1 MKNLM
6 EKVAVGGILA
16 AVFAVVL
23 VIAGIVMAAGGLVLG
38 PFIGIGQGLVAVA
51 NSNADLK
58 VWYDNGAH
66 LDLPGDCMG
75 TTNDP
80 FGNLLENSC
89 QAGAKE
95 GIEFW
100 NEMMSYR
107 ATRLALMVLVPGV
120 LFAFLANL
128 LAGLIINRSNAAYR
142 GSQ

>member
-1 MKNLM
+1 MKSLM
-6 EKVAVGGILA
+6 EKAVVGGIVVAIL
-16 AVFAVVL
+16 AVVL
-23 VIAGIVMAAGGLVLG
+23 VIAGIAMGAFGLVLG
-38 PFIGIGQGLVAVA
+38 PFIGIGQGIIAVA

-75 TTNDP
+75 ATNDP

-95 GIEFW
+95 GIDFW

-107 ATRLALMVLVPGV
+107 AMRLALMVLIPGV

-128 LAGLIINRSNAAYR
+128 LAGLIVNRSNAAYR